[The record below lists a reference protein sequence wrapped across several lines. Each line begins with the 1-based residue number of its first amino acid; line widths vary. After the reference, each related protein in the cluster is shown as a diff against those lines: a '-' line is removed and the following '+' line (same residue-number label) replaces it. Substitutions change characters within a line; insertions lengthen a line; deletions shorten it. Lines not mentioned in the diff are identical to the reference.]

1 MIRLISKV
9 LLALALCVPICAKAE
24 LVVDI
29 TQGQFRPIPIAIT
42 NFGEGAPLHMSSLGQ
57 EMTQVII
64 NDLIGTGLFDLVDP
78 NAYIQKGPDVLMV
91 PRFQDWRILNSE
103 ALLGGQVSDDGD
115 NIRVEF
121 RLFDV
126 FAERQLEG
134 LAMSS
139 SKKDWRRLAHTIAD
153 VIYERLTGDKGYF
166 RTQIV
171 YVSERGPQEKRSSRL
186 AVMDQDGEN
195 HHYLTSGN
203 VYNDIQ
209 SPHFSPD
216 GKSVAYLERG
226 RDRNTHVRVM
236 NLRSGDTSVLGPFKG
251 IEVSPQYS
259 PDGQNLA
266 MSIAEDGTTS
276 IYEYNIPT
284 KKLNRLTKALG
295 SIDVTPYY
303 SPDGSK
309 IVYVSDQAGA
319 AKLYIKDRN
328 FSVGQ
333 RITFNEGSYQTPV
346 WSPRGDLIAFTR
358 RAHGQFYLGVM
369 NTDGTG
375 ERMLAKGFYIDSP
388 EWAPNGRRILYTR
401 QDTPG
406 GPQKLFSIDAT
417 GYKEV
422 YHQTP
427 EEGTFGT
434 WSPLIPD

>member
-1 MIRLISKV
+1 MIRLISKLFLSVV
-9 LLALALCVPICAKAE
+9 LCFPLIAKAA

-42 NFGEGAPLHMSSLGQ
+42 NFGEGAPFQVKGLG
-57 EMTQVII
+57 EEVSQVIV
-64 NDLIGTGLFDLVDP
+64 NDLVSTGLFELVDP
-78 NAYIQKGPDVLMV
+78 NAYIQRGSDVLMV

-103 ALLGGQVSDDGD
+103 ALLGGQITEDGS

-134 LAMSS
+134 LALSAN
-139 SKKDWRRLAHTIAD
+139 KKDWRKLAHTIAD
-153 VIYERLTGDKGYF
+153 VVYERLTGDKGYF

-171 YVSERGPQEKRSSRL
+171 YVSEHGPQEKRSSRL
-186 AVMDQDGEN
+186 AIMDQDGEN
-195 HHYLTSGN
+195 HHFLTSGN

-209 SPHFSPD
+209 APHFSPD
-216 GKSVAYLERG
+216 GKHVAYLERG
-226 RDRNTHVRVM
+226 RDRNTHVRLM
-236 NLRSGDTSVLGPFKG
+236 NILTGDTSVLGPFKG
-251 IEVSPQYS
+251 VEVSPQFS

-266 MSIAEDGTTS
+266 MAIADNGTSS
-276 IYEYNIPT
+276 IYEFNIPT
-284 KKLNRLTKALG
+284 KKLSRLTKALG

-303 SPDGSK
+303 SPDGAR
-309 IVYVSDQAGA
+309 IIYVSDQAGSP
-319 AKLYIKDRN
+319 KLYIKDRG
-328 FSVGQ
+328 FGPGE

-369 NTDGTG
+369 NPDGTG
-375 ERMLAKGFYIDSP
+375 ERMLAKSFFIDAP

-401 QDTPG
+401 QSSPG
-406 GPQKLFSIDAT
+406 GPYGLYSIDVT
-417 GYKEV
+417 GYQELA
-422 YHQTP
+422 HLTP
-427 EEGTFGT
+427 QEGTFGT